1 MEFDSLVKNIRQHKH
16 VYVYMFV
23 FSRHKNLYSQE
34 LDGGIRFDNLIYEL
48 GSSEIRYNFN
58 KSTVE
63 LHLILMTY
71 MLATF

>member
-1 MEFDSLVKNIRQHKH
+1 
-16 VYVYMFV
+16 MFV

-48 GSSEIRYNFN
+48 GSSKSWYNFN